1 MTVDREGSDQMPQPA
16 TAYPPVTSVSEAHEL
31 ISHFSEVMDTLLGFI
46 EEETRLVREGKLGD
60 IASIEGRKSD
70 LARLYVADTERLKAS
85 KPFLDATLPDLLK
98 ALRERHDNFR
108 ALLQINLT
116 VLATAHAVSE
126 SIMRGVSDEVA
137 RQSAPQVYSA
147 SGRTPVPNRRQ
158 TTPLTVSRML

>member
-1 MTVDREGSDQMPQPA
+1 MSQPA
-16 TAYPPVTSVSEAHEL
+16 TAYPPVTSISEAHDL

-46 EEETRLVREGKLGD
+46 EEETRLVREGRLGE
-60 IASIEGRKSD
+60 IARLESNKSE

-85 KPFLDATLPDLLK
+85 KPFLTSTLPDLLK

-126 SIMRGVSDEVA
+126 SIMRGVSEDVA
-137 RQSAPQVYSA
+137 RQAAPQVYGA
-147 SGRTPVPNRRQ
+147 SGRASAPSPRQ
-158 TTPLTVSRML
+158 AMPLTVSRML